1 MNRTLPP
8 GAGPDV
14 TIVIA
19 AYNAADT
26 IGDAVRSAAAQE
38 GVTVEI
44 IVVDD
49 CSADA
54 TRAAVA
60 ALGTPGLTLLPLD
73 RNRGPGGAR
82 NAGFAAARGRW
93 IAVLDADDTMRPDRL
108 CRMIATA
115 EAKGAAVVVDNLD
128 VLHADGRSERMFDAA
143 QLAAMPALTLPVFI
157 DANRIF
163 HATHTFGYM
172 KPVFRRSFLEEK
184 GLAFDEALRIGE
196 DYLLL
201 ASVLAAGGT
210 SAIVPEAGY
219 VYRIREG
226 SISRVLHLHHVDAM
240 LAGDRRFLARFPLQG
255 AAAAAQ
261 RRRTRNLKETR
272 SFLALVQHLKNRSL
286 GPALKVALG
295 DPVALR
301 HLAMPIAARWRR
313 LMAPSAPV
321 RTAAPRAALSPTTA
335 EDLPL
340 KNKG

>member
-1 MNRTLPP
+1 MNGTPLSDTT
-8 GAGPDV
+8 PDV
-14 TIVIA
+14 SVVIA

-26 IGDAVRSAAAQE
+26 IGDAIGSAAAQE

-49 CSADA
+49 CSSDA
-54 TRAAVA
+54 TRATVA

-93 IAVLDADDTMRPDRL
+93 IAVLDADDTLQPDRL
-108 CRMIATA
+108 CRMVAVA
-115 EAKGAAVVVDNLD
+115 EAKDAAVVVDNID
-128 VLHADGRSERMFDAA
+128 VLHADGHIERMFAPA
-143 QLAAMPALTLPVFI
+143 LLAAMPALTLPVFI

-163 HATHTFGYM
+163 RATHNFGYM
-172 KPVFRRSFLEEK
+172 KPVFRRAFLEDRD
-184 GLAFDEALRIGE
+184 LAFDEALRIGE

-210 SAIVPEAGY
+210 SAIVSEAGY
-219 VYRIREG
+219 VYHIRAG

-240 LAGDRRFLARFPLQG
+240 LAGDRRFLARFPLRG
-255 AAAAAQ
+255 AAADAQ
-261 RRRTRNLKETR
+261 RRRTRNLEEAR

-286 GPALKVALG
+286 GPALRVALG

-301 HLAMPIAARWRR
+301 HLSMPITARWRR
-313 LMAPSAPV
+313 LTAPS
-321 RTAAPRAALSPTTA
+321 ALSPTTA

>member
-8 GAGPDV
+8 DTGPDV
-14 TIVIA
+14 SVVIA

-26 IGDAVRSAAAQE
+26 IGEAIRSAAAQE

-44 IVVDD
+44 LVVDD
-49 CSADA
+49 CSTDE
-54 TRAAVA
+54 TRATVA

-108 CRMIATA
+108 CRMIAAA

-128 VLHADGRSERMFDAA
+128 VLQADGRRKPMFDAA
-143 QLAAMPALTLPVFI
+143 RLAAMPGLTLPAFI

-163 HATHTFGYM
+163 RAAHNFGYM
-172 KPVFRRSFLEEK
+172 KPVFRRAFLEEK
-184 GLAFDEALRIGE
+184 DLAFDEALRIGE

-219 VYRIREG
+219 TYHIRAG
-226 SISRVLHLHHVDAM
+226 SISRVLRLHHVDAM

-301 HLAMPIAARWRR
+301 HLSMPIAARWRR
-313 LMAPSAPV
+313 LTAPSV
-321 RTAAPRAALSPTTA
+321 LSPTTA

>member
-8 GAGPDV
+8 DTGPDV
-14 TIVIA
+14 SVVIA

-26 IGDAVRSAAAQE
+26 IGEAIRSAAAQE

-44 IVVDD
+44 LVVDD
-49 CSADA
+49 CSTDE
-54 TRAAVA
+54 TRATVA
-60 ALGTPGLTLLPLD
+60 ALGAPGLTLLPLD

-108 CRMIATA
+108 CRLIAAA

-128 VLHADGRSERMFDAA
+128 VLQADGRREPMFDAA
-143 QLAAMPALTLPVFI
+143 RLAAMPGLTLPAFI

-163 HATHTFGYM
+163 RAAHNFGYM
-172 KPVFRRSFLEEK
+172 KPVFRRAFLEEK
-184 GLAFDEALRIGE
+184 DLAFDEALRIGE

-219 VYRIREG
+219 TYHIRAG
-226 SISRVLHLHHVDAM
+226 SISRVLRLHHVDAM

-301 HLAMPIAARWRR
+301 HLSMPIAARWRR
-313 LMAPSAPV
+313 LTAPS
-321 RTAAPRAALSPTTA
+321 ALSPTTA

>member
-1 MNRTLPP
+1 HR
-8 GAGPDV
+8 
-14 TIVIA
+14 
-19 AYNAADT
+19 
-26 IGDAVRSAAAQE
+26 
-38 GVTVEI
+38 
-44 IVVDD
+44 
-49 CSADA
+49 
-54 TRAAVA
+54 
-60 ALGTPGLTLLPLD
+60 
-73 RNRGPGGAR
+73 
-82 NAGFAAARGRW
+82 
-93 IAVLDADDTMRPDRL
+93 
-108 CRMIATA
+108 
-115 EAKGAAVVVDNLD
+115 
-128 VLHADGRSERMFDAA
+128 DGRVERMFPEAL
-143 QLAAMPALTLPVFI
+143 LAPMPVLTLADFI
-157 DANRIF
+157 ASNRIF
-163 HATHTFGYM
+163 ASTHNFGYM
-172 KPVFRRSFLEEK
+172 KPVFRRAFLEEK
-184 GLAFDEALRIGE
+184 DLAFDEALRIGE

-219 VYRIREG
+219 TYHIRAG

-301 HLAMPIAARWRR
+301 HLSMPIAARWRR
-313 LMAPSAPV
+313 LTAPSV
-321 RTAAPRAALSPTTA
+321 LSPTTA